1 MISLKLLLLAVGMA
15 IVTYLP
21 RMLPLVFLHQVS
33 YPPFLQNMLRYMPY
47 AILGALIFPGILSST
62 SEENVIP
69 ALIAGIGC
77 SLLAWFRLPTIWV
90 VLAGILLVY
99 LQTI

>member
-1 MISLKLLLLAVGMA
+1 MNLELLLLVIGMA

-21 RMLPLVFLHQVS
+21 RMLPLVFLHQLS

-62 SEENVIP
+62 GEENIFP
-69 ALIAGIGC
+69 ALLAGIGC
-77 SLLAWFRLPTIWV
+77 CLLAWYRVPTIWV
-90 VLAGILLVY
+90 VLAGILIVY
-99 LQTI
+99 IQTL